1 MNFKVALALFLL
13 PLVTEGGARR
23 CRLARAQEEIPAH
36 AASAGGQV
44 HADLPQAGHVETYN
58 DIPAFKTLADM
69 NRPTVTFRTD
79 FSRFRMPAA
88 TKRSK
93 TRSKP
98 TKPKKASGKKL
109 KIIAAMGLVV
119 TTLAAISTV
128 GLGLY
133 FTNKSEADCPE
144 KSQETQEKTPSSSA
158 DSSSVPSL
166 KSTKPGLKDRGQPAP
181 RKARP
186 KHKPA
191 TVTDRSGEAG
201 AAHSDDEAEL
211 EEPKPQGSPLQT
223 REQTPSPFQ
232 KRHRLASPRG
242 SNSGNGRQNE
252 PQHPTGD
259 QQEEDPQHGDPGKE
273 HPGRGDPGRGHPG
286 KEGFPTEL
294 SQEEEYLSDFDG
306 GTHSQ
311 LSRPREAGSSRKNF
325 QESHDEWKDAKAYPQ
340 PCQPEDASSSAKFAA
355 VTKSPPRAFSPAVT
369 SESDAEHDEYQ
380 PASSRMGSSF
390 PPDPFAKDLH
400 TTRNHS
406 KMFSPSG
413 QFQESAGGSRSNQQ
427 AESRGSPVTKSA
439 WESDS
444 DNRSTGASMYQ
455 SASAKTSHTT
465 RNHSMMPS
473 PLGKSQKSAGGSR
486 SNQPAE
492 SRGSPVAKMLPSLS
506 SNSPGKSS
514 PKVLRVEAGLRQ
526 FSEATE
532 SRPEIRSNGSPKP
545 LKVMRT
551 PSGGN
556 GPVIHPD
563 VASQQRWLNYINEIH
578 GKDFFHPG
586 SACKSGEWKFHNNC
600 LYADNFS
607 DLLGNEDAGREV
619 FDKMVDF
626 GDRYY
631 DSINVRKIVHE
642 SFPLRD
648 EHKLEKFVDNEI
660 RKLITPDDKDIFC
673 TEITPYAYIPNKHDD
688 LNAKNV
694 LHVYIAI
701 KKKTDPTYNLV
712 LLLPVKQITPE
723 SFDLGE
729 KFNEIITKFY
739 GDV

>member
-223 REQTPSPFQ
+223 REQTPSPPQ
-232 KRHRLASPRG
+232 KRYRLASPRR
-242 SNSGNGRQNE
+242 SNSE
-252 PQHPTGD
+252 
-259 QQEEDPQHGDPGKE
+259 K
-273 HPGRGDPGRGHPG
+273 
-286 KEGFPTEL
+286 
-294 SQEEEYLSDFDG
+294 
-306 GTHSQ
+306 
-311 LSRPREAGSSRKNF
+311 SRPNGTQLPSKNEQETHPQPGQPGGAGSSMEISEGK
-325 QESHDEWKDAKAYPQ
+325 ESP
-340 PCQPEDASSSAKFAA
+340 
-355 VTKSPPRAFSPAVT
+355 
-369 SESDAEHDEYQ
+369 SESNGGIRFQ
-380 PASSRMGSSF
+380 P
-390 PPDPFAKDLH
+390 
-400 TTRNHS
+400 
-406 KMFSPSG
+406 
-413 QFQESAGGSRSNQQ
+413 SNQQ
-427 AESRGSPVTKSA
+427 RAGSSLESLQERPDESKDLKAYKQPRRPEGTSSPTKTASVRKSQSMAFSGPGNYSDEESRFFSEDYPYYQPVQQVGGFYSTNSPQ
-439 WESDS
+439 
-444 DNRSTGASMYQ
+444 RQ
-455 SASAKTSHTT
+455 SASAAV
-465 RNHSMMPS
+465 S
-473 PLGKSQKSAGGSR
+473 PRYSESQNFELAAPPR
-486 SNQPAE
+486 E
-492 SRGSPVAKMLPSLS
+492 S
-506 SNSPGKSS
+506 SS
-514 PKVLRVEAGLRQ
+514 PKFPQASDYSPSPQ
-526 FSEATE
+526 A
-532 SRPEIRSNGSPKP
+532 SRF
-545 LKVMRT
+545 RT
-551 PSGGN
+551 PS
-556 GPVIHPD
+556 
-563 VASQQRWLNYINEIH
+563 S
-578 GKDFFHPG
+578 K
-586 SACKSGEWKFHNNC
+586 SSKSGAQKKRGQEYLQGLDGQTLNC
-600 LYADNFS
+600 GNTTGKWRVNGSCLIADAFPVGISRDQAKVYTNK
-607 DLLGNEDAGREV
+607 LIGRAN
-619 FDKMVDF
+619 DKI
-626 GDRYY
+626 G
-631 DSINVRKIVHE
+631 E
-642 SFPLRD
+642 SGEPSGKTTNIYLQTG
-648 EHKLEKFVDNEI
+648 LECMDKFVMNSI
-660 RKLITPDDKDIFC
+660 KNVINTTDKDIWIERFRH
-673 TEITPYAYIPNKHDD
+673 AD
-688 LNAKNV
+688 LFSTQDCEV
-694 LHVYIAI
+694 L
-701 KKKTDPTYNLV
+701 KDENSMSLF
-712 LLLPVKQITPE
+712 L
-723 SFDLGE
+723 
-729 KFNEIITKFY
+729 
-739 GDV
+739 

>member
-413 QFQESAGGSRSNQQ
+413 QFQESAGGSRSNQ
-427 AESRGSPVTKSA
+427 
-439 WESDS
+439 
-444 DNRSTGASMYQ
+444 
-455 SASAKTSHTT
+455 
-465 RNHSMMPS
+465 
-473 PLGKSQKSAGGSR
+473 
-486 SNQPAE
+486 PAE